1 MNIVRFFCSVVVMG
15 ASTFLFADNDTPFL
29 LATQA
34 YKNGDFAKA
43 YEEFEKMP
51 EKNAAIYYNLGNCAY
66 QQEKY
71 GYALLHWR
79 RAERDWGFFGR
90 EELSANMKLIRKKIS
105 ASEGEQKDQGPLV
118 TILSSGKA
126 LKNACVSAI
135 RATPIIWLQIL
146 VLTLWIVLFWFLRY
160 LFRHKH
166 RIIIIL
172 LFTAQ
177 VLAAGM
183 LALKYN
189 YTLKMFGVV
198 VEKTAPFMSGP
209 GKTYTQI
216 MLLPEAKEC
225 VILKESDGYYKV
237 KTNGSVGWVQKSA
250 IGVI

>member
-1 MNIVRFFCSVVVMG
+1 MNIFRFFCCVVVVG
-15 ASTFLFADNDTPFL
+15 VSTFLFADSEESFL

-34 YKNGDFAKA
+34 YKSGDFSKA
-43 YEEFEKMP
+43 YEEFAKIP
-51 EKNAAIYYNLGNCAY
+51 EKNAAIHYNLGNCAY
-66 QQEKY
+66 QQGKY

-90 EELSANMKLIRKKIS
+90 EELSANMKLVRKKIS
-105 ASEGEQKDQGPLV
+105 VSEGEQKDQGPLV

-126 LKNACVSAI
+126 LKNACVSTI

-146 VLTLWIVLFWFLRY
+146 VLLLWMVLFGALRY

-166 RIIIIL
+166 KIIITF
-172 LFTAQ
+172 LFISQ

-189 YTLKMFGVV
+189 YTLKMSGVI
-198 VEKTAPFMSGP
+198 VEKTVPFMSGP

-237 KTNGSVGWVQKSA
+237 KTNGSVGWIQKSA
-250 IGVI
+250 VGVV

>member
-1 MNIVRFFCSVVVMG
+1 MKRFRFFCCVVALGV
-15 ASTFLFADNDTPFL
+15 STFLFADKDESFL
-29 LATQA
+29 LANQA
-34 YKNGDFAKA
+34 YKSGDFNKA
-43 YEEFEKMP
+43 YELYEKLP

-66 QQEKY
+66 QQGKY
-71 GYALLHWR
+71 GYALLNWR

-90 EELSANMKLIRKKIS
+90 EELSENMKLIRKKIS
-105 ASEGEQKDQGPLV
+105 ACEGDQKDQGPLV
-118 TILSSGKA
+118 NIMASGKS

-146 VLTLWIVLFWFLRY
+146 VLLLWIVLFGALRY
-160 LFRHKH
+160 LFRHKYQV
-166 RIIIIL
+166 IITL
-172 LFTAQ
+172 LFTIQ

-189 YTLKMFGVV
+189 YTLKEFGVI
-198 VEKTAPFMSGP
+198 VEKTASFMSGP